1 VGERKQPSA
10 IRVCSTDEA
19 DSAKGVIE
27 ACIHSMHNT
36 HLPQNGAE

>member
-10 IRVCSTDEA
+10 ICVCSTDEA

-27 ACIHSMHNT
+27 ACIHSVHNT
-36 HLPQNGAE
+36 HLPQKDAE